1 MFTGLVEGVGEI
13 CAVRNH
19 GADVTFE
26 IKTPWSRAD
35 LALGDSVAIS
45 GVCLTV
51 SNGDGTRFTALLSG
65 ETLACTALG
74 GMRVSSKVNLERA
87 VTPTTRLG
95 GHMVSGHVD
104 GVATLKKVW
113 DDGSSRRMVFQV
125 PVQLAHYIATKGSI
139 CVDGVS
145 LTVNSVAGELFEVN
159 IIPHTLSH
167 TTLGALQSGQS
178 VNIEVDLVARYIERL
193 MQARADST
201 STSTKLPNGGALSR
215 EFLNQSSFIR
225 GDGSPTT

>member
-19 GADVTFE
+19 GVDVTFE
-26 IKTPWSRAD
+26 IKTPWSKAD

-45 GVCLTV
+45 GTCLTV
-51 SNGDGTRFTALLSG
+51 SSGDGARFTALLSG
-65 ETLACTALG
+65 ETLTCTSLG
-74 GMRVSSKVNLERA
+74 GLRVSNKVNLERA

-104 GVATLKKVW
+104 GVATLKKIWV
-113 DDGSSRRMVFQV
+113 DGSSRRMAFQV
-125 PVQLAHYIATKGSI
+125 PAELARYVATKGSV

-145 LTVNSVAGELFEVN
+145 LTVNSVVGEMFEVN

-167 TTLGALQSGQS
+167 TTLGALQSGQR

-193 MQARADST
+193 MQARGDSE
-201 STSTKLPNGGALSR
+201 STNLYNSGALTR
-215 EFLNQSSFIR
+215 DFLNQSGFIR